1 MKNKKR
7 SFTVPIIEGDAI
19 IHLKSDKTV
28 ALVFA
33 EDGDTIAREMAWPDH
48 EVYKTAVQFALMIDS
63 YFKNGEG
70 LDSLILHSPTG
81 NIAAELLGKD
91 LLQIS
96 LAGVGEI
103 GELEVDNVTTDGAKA
118 FEKMLNDTAE
128 QEGKDIYSGEI
139 PDNVLDLTEKLKK
152 SKEDNEKE

>member
-1 MKNKKR
+1 MKNKRK
-7 SFTVPIIEGDAI
+7 FTVPIIEGDAI
-19 IHLKSDKTV
+19 IHIKSDKTV
-28 ALVFA
+28 SLVFA
-33 EDGDTIAREMAWPDH
+33 EDGDTIAREMSWPDH

-70 LDSLILHSPTG
+70 LDSIILHSPTG
-81 NIAAELLGKD
+81 NIAAELLGKE

-96 LAGVGEI
+96 LAGVGDLGEI
-103 GELEVDNVTTDGAKA
+103 EVDNVAD
-118 FEKMLNDTAE
+118 NDTAE

>member
-1 MKNKKR
+1 MKNKR
-7 SFTVPIIEGDAI
+7 RFTVPIIEGDAI
-19 IHLKSDKTV
+19 IHIKSDKTV
-28 ALVFA
+28 SLVFA
-33 EDGDTIAREMAWPDH
+33 EDGDTIAREMSWPDH

-70 LDSLILHSPTG
+70 LDSIILHSPTG
-81 NIAAELLGKD
+81 NIAAELLGKE

-96 LAGVGEI
+96 LAGVGDL
-103 GELEVDNVTTDGAKA
+103 GELEVDNAADD
-118 FEKMLNDTAE
+118 DTAE
-128 QEGKDIYSGEI
+128 QQGKDIYSGKT

>member
-96 LAGVGEI
+96 LAGVGDL
-103 GELEVDNVTTDGAKA
+103 GELEVDNAAD
-118 FEKMLNDTAE
+118 NDTAE
-128 QEGKDIYSGEI
+128 QEGKEIYSGKT
-139 PDNVLDLTEKLKK
+139 PDNVLDLTEKLKI
-152 SKEDNEKE
+152 KEDNEKE

>member
-1 MKNKKR
+1 MKEKKI
-7 SFTVPIIEGDAI
+7 FNVEIEEGDAI
-19 IHLKSDKTV
+19 IRLRNNKV
-28 ALVFA
+28 VQLVFA
-33 EDGDTIAREMAWPDH
+33 EDGDTIVREMAWPDH
-48 EVYKTAVQFALMIDS
+48 EVYKAAVQFALMIDS

-70 LDSLILHSPTG
+70 LDNLIINSPTG

-128 QEGKDIYSGEI
+128 QEGKDIYSGKLK
-139 PDNVLDLTEKLKK
+139 DNVLDLTEKLKN
-152 SKEDNEKE
+152 KEDNEKE